1 VTRLGVLAAILLA
14 AAPAH
19 AYEFWLR
26 AQTLGQAYQL
36 RDYRLVGPDLFF
48 GRRRVTQMLAL
59 RIYDI
64 GDLAH
69 DRRVSHLPERGL
81 RVSWVSYLRIDHD
94 FGDYTA
100 GRMQLPGPIV
110 RDAIDVIPELA
121 DSSASLDLMYGY
133 LQLDGLADDR
143 LSIQLGRVLSDD
155 GWGSF
160 GVDGG
165 HARYELP
172 APLAVSATAGL
183 RVRAASPLGVSQY
196 ELDGTS
202 GAGCQEYLAGPT
214 PGTGSWQLID
224 RNRDVVNYRLSSDY
238 EYCPQRDVAQP
249 TVAVALATSRVH
261 GFGAELGYRRT
272 WSDSVATLGP
282 AQGIDQPP
290 QPLYPNEF
298 GQMPATGVNEER
310 LYAHVHGE
318 IAAGD
323 VKLSPYGD
331 ARFSLLH
338 AAFDRVDAGV
348 RVRLHDHVIEP
359 AIEYFFPTF
368 DGDSIFNAFSIEPT
382 TDVRLG
388 YAYSPLSADW
398 RGTASAW
405 LRHYGHEDG
414 EPSLAGGF
422 DAGVDHAMGTGTR
435 ARASALWD
443 DGWGGRRVGGTAEAA
458 WRDSLR
464 TLYLRARAIV
474 LDVHEDDRARGLQYV
489 TSSAVVSTTYRLNDQ
504 VAFHAIAE
512 ADYDAIH
519 DLQTR
524 VIGVID
530 LAFLPEP

>member
-1 VTRLGVLAAILLA
+1 LAASRA
-14 AAPAH
+14 Y

-26 AQTLGQAYQL
+26 AETLGQAYQL
-36 RDYRLVGPDLFF
+36 REYRLVGPDLFL

-64 GDLAH
+64 GDLSK
-69 DRRVSHLPERGL
+69 DRRTAHLPDRGL
-81 RVSWVSYLRIDHD
+81 TVSWFSYLRIDHD

-100 GRMQLPGPIV
+100 GRIRLPGPII

-121 DSSASLDLMYGY
+121 LSSASLDLMYGY
-133 LQLDGLADDR
+133 LQLDGLADDK
-143 LSIQLGRVLSDD
+143 LQLQIGRVLADD
-155 GWGSF
+155 GWGTF
-160 GVDGG
+160 GVDGAR
-165 HARYELP
+165 ARYELP
-172 APLAVSATAGL
+172 APLAVTATAGF

-202 GAGCQEYLAGPT
+202 GAGCQEYVAGPT

-224 RNRDVVNYRLSSDY
+224 RNRNVTNYKLTSDY
-238 EYCPQRDVAQP
+238 ELCPQRDVAQP
-249 TVAVALATSRVH
+249 TVGVAIATSRVH

-272 WSDSVATLGP
+272 WSDSVATLGTE
-282 AQGIDQPP
+282 QGVDQPP

-310 LYAHVHGE
+310 LYARVN
-318 IAAGD
+318 GD
-323 VKLSPYGD
+323 VRAGGVQLSPYAD

-338 AAFDRVDAGV
+338 AAFDRADAGV
-348 RVRLHDHVIEP
+348 RARLGDHVLEP
-359 AIEYFFPTF
+359 AVEYFFPTF

-382 TDVRLG
+382 TDVRLA
-388 YAYSPLSADW
+388 YAYAPRGGDW
-398 RGTASAW
+398 HGTADAW

-414 EPSLAGGF
+414 EPSLAGGV
-422 DAGVDHAMGTGTR
+422 DAGVDRRVTGGLH

-464 TLYLRARAIV
+464 TWYLRGRAIV

-489 TSSAVVSTTYRLNDQ
+489 TTSSVVSTTYQINEQ
-504 VAFHAIAE
+504 IAVHAIGE
-512 ADYDAIH
+512 MDYDAIH
-519 DLQTR
+519 ELQTR
-524 VIGVID
+524 VIAVLD
-530 LAFLPEP
+530 LAFIPEP